1 MIYLDNA
8 ATSGKKPDEVYEA
21 VLDALKNASG
31 NPGRSGHQ
39 VSLRA
44 GHIVNE
50 ARLKCARLIGAEEA
64 ERIVFGGNATD
75 ALNTAIMGIA
85 SGCRH
90 IITSSME
97 HNSVARPL
105 EYLRKRG
112 VKISKIRT
120 SVDFGT
126 DPDEIRRAIT
136 KDTGL
141 VVINHVSNVTGTVND
156 IEAIGKVCREK
167 GIPFLVD
174 ASQSIGALPI
184 DVRTMNIDM
193 LAFPGHKSI
202 MGPQGTG
209 ALYIRKGI
217 EISPLKRGGTGSRS
231 ELLDQPEDMPDRFES
246 GTLNVPGIAGLC
258 AGIDFIN
265 SVGIGN
271 IEEKERKLTEM
282 LIEGLEMID
291 KVKVFAPAAGLRRGS
306 VMSMTLEGMDPQDV
320 GMILDEAFDIA
331 VRAGLHCA
339 PDAHSSIGTLESG
352 GTVRISPGY
361 FTSEEEIASCV
372 DAVRNIA
379 GSI

>member
-184 DVRTMNIDM
+184 DVRAMNIDM

-291 KVKVFAPAAGLRRGS
+291 KVKVFAPAAGLKRGS